1 MGKYLLDAVVIRPLI
16 IGIVVIYHA
25 FIIYNGG
32 WEEPVGF
39 QSIKWYGW
47 IAKFFDTFQMPA
59 IIFVSGY
66 IYGYQQLTLGRFDS
80 LKGGWSLVVFA
91 YALLVFRGGENSR

>member
-1 MGKYLLDAVVIRPLI
+1 MVQKVLDINLAMGKYLLDAVVIRPLI

-39 QSIKWYGW
+39 HKMVWM
-47 IAKFFDTFQMPA
+47 DC
-59 IIFVSGY
+59 
-66 IYGYQQLTLGRFDS
+66 
-80 LKGGWSLVVFA
+80 
-91 YALLVFRGGENSR
+91 